1 MFRHRFSNVRK
12 TSTFPIRRT
21 RTSTRTSK
29 FPSTRK
35 SSTLPGRTSV
45 FPDSTRRTYNV
56 LNQKVTYTLK
66 EFLAEY
72 EGRAKEASARMEKSI
87 NDKIASLNDKVES
100 HSSSVNDKI
109 ESRISNA
116 ENKML
121 YLFCWD
127 HNY

>member
-1 MFRHRFSNVRK
+1 MFRYLFSNVRR

-21 RTSTRTSK
+21 RTSTPGRTSK

-35 SSTLPGRTSV
+35 SLTLPGRTSA
-45 FPDSTRRTYNV
+45 FPDSTRRTYTV

-66 EFLAEY
+66 EFLTEY
-72 EGRAKEASARMEKSI
+72 ERRAKEASARMEKFI
-87 NDKIASLNDKVES
+87 NDKIESLI
-100 HSSSVNDKI
+100 SSVNDKI

-121 YLFCWD
+121 LGP
-127 HNY
+127 